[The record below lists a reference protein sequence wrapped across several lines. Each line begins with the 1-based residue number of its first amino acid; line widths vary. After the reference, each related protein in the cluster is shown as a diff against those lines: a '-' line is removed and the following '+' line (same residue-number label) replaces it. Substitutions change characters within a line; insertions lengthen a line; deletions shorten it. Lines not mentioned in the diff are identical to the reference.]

1 MAKIIG
7 GSSNKTLLKDLNK
20 VLGFDFIDAKI
31 ERFADQEL
39 RIELPCPL
47 YNDNVLVVQSTS
59 CPANDHLMELL
70 LLVDAVK
77 RLGAKKIVALIP
89 YFGYSRQ
96 DRRSYDFSP
105 ISASLVANIIES
117 SGVDHLITFDL
128 HSKQLE
134 GFFNIGVQNI
144 DPLELFASFIKEKNN
159 AVIVSPDVGG
169 MVRARKLGSILSVE
183 IAVINKI
190 RKNHNEC
197 SMNEIIGDVK
207 GKNCVLVDDIVDTGN
222 TLCKAAEL
230 VMQNGALSVEAFVS
244 HAVLS
249 KNSIDNLQQSHI
261 RKIITTKTIEQKKLP
276 SKFVVIDIVP
286 ILCDS
291 IRKIILK

>member
-7 GSSNKTLLKDLNK
+7 GSSNKTLLQDLNK

-39 RIELPCPL
+39 RIELQSSL
-47 YNDNVLVVQSTS
+47 YNENVLIVQSTS

-105 ISASLVANIIES
+105 ISASLVANILES

-159 AVIVSPDVGG
+159 VAIVSPDVGG

-190 RKNHNEC
+190 RKNYNEC

-230 VMQNGALSVEAFVS
+230 VIKNGALSVEVFVS

-249 KNSIDNLQQSHI
+249 KDAMDKLEKAHI
-261 RKIITTKTIEQKKLP
+261 KKIITTKTIEQKKLP

-291 IRKIILK
+291 IRKIIPN